1 MFHSANNCNYQHNCK
16 KGRYCGGLS
25 KHIFPNQLKA
35 WLFRI
40 LSATLIKTWLP
51 RLKIEKRQKLFSNR
65 PNCPPSP
72 HIAPQV
78 HSHALI
84 STETTPLS
92 PNLRRRYIVIEKPLM
107 TIMPI
112 KISTSKTYFCCQ
124 LIVVHLFC
132 GQARHFSGFKTRQF
146 CQSWGLVWARGTTS
160 PRKNAFETDLGY
172 RPIWSWRTYIC
183 EATRHQSFCYCGQM
197 Y

>member
-1 MFHSANNCNYQHNCK
+1 MTEPFVHLSLGFNFLLLVIIIIIINTSIVIVMIVIINIIAK

-65 PNCPPSP
+65 PNWPPSP

-124 LIVVHLFC
+124 LIMVHLFC

-146 CQSWGLVWARGTTS
+146 CQSWGLV
-160 PRKNAFETDLGY
+160 
-172 RPIWSWRTYIC
+172 
-183 EATRHQSFCYCGQM
+183 
-197 Y
+197 